1 MKKLVDL
8 GLAKDLKKDDLKK
21 MEFNH
26 SYWEKSA
33 QKNKYSHSASWGD
46 INVINLEIKN
56 VSKYIEG
63 GDYVL
68 DAGCS
73 NGYSTFEI
81 AKKKKIKINA
91 FDYSNK
97 SIDYA
102 LKNNKKYSNG
112 SQITFYH
119 ANLLNIPEHN
129 NLFDK
134 VYTIRVIINL
144 LSWDLQK
151 KSILEI
157 HRVLK
162 PGGLYL
168 MSEAFSGSLKKINI
182 LRREAN
188 LSELI
193 MHDFNLYLEEKKLE
207 RFLSKYFYIVKI
219 EKFSSIYYA
228 ASRFL
233 RYLTIKNAERD
244 SFINNFN
251 NFFKDFEE
259 TENSGD
265 FGVQKLYILKKK
277 K

>member
-8 GLAKDLKKDDLKK
+8 GLAKDLKKDDLEK
-21 MEFNH
+21 MKFNH

-33 QKNKYSHSASWGD
+33 QKNKYLHSASWGD

-68 DAGCS
+68 DVGCS

-81 AKKKKIKINA
+81 AKNKKIKIKA

-102 LKNNKKYSNG
+102 LRKNKKYLNG

-119 ANLLNIPEHN
+119 ANLLNIPEPN

-259 TENSGD
+259 TESSGD

>member
-8 GLAKDLKKDDLKK
+8 GLAKDLKKNDLKK

-26 SYWEKSA
+26 SYWEKNA
-33 QKNKYSHSASWGD
+33 QKNKLSHSVSWGD

-56 VSKYIEG
+56 VSKYLKN
-63 GDYVL
+63 GDFVL

-73 NGYSTFEI
+73 NGFSTFEI
-81 AKKKKIKINA
+81 AKTKKIQINA
-91 FDYSNK
+91 FDYSK
-97 SIDYA
+97 ESIKYA
-102 LKNNKKYSNG
+102 LKSRKKNLNG
-112 SQITFYH
+112 SKISFYH
-119 ANLLNIPEHN
+119 ANILNIPESDN
-129 NLFDK
+129 SFDK
-134 VYTIRVIINL
+134 AYTIRVIINL

-207 RFLSKYFYIVKI
+207 RFLSKYFHIVKI

-251 NFFKDFEE
+251 NFFKDFQE